1 MNDNDNNGS
10 NTSDPTRPQN
20 PQAPLG
26 NDFITTPSAGA
37 AKSDDEK
44 MKGMLSHLGVFVPIL
59 VPFLILQANGK
70 ESPFIRAHATE
81 ALNFQITMM
90 IPMLVAI
97 ILSATLIG
105 ACIGVPIALVV
116 GVGALIFSIIG
127 ALKAKDGEAY
137 RYPFSMRFM
146 K

>member
-1 MNDNDNNGS
+1 MDNNDNG
-10 NTSDPTRPQN
+10 NTSDPTRPTS
-20 PQAPLG
+20 PQQPLG
-26 NDFITTPSAGA
+26 TDFITTPSAGA
-37 AKSDDEK
+37 ARNDDDK
-44 MKGMLSHLGVFVPIL
+44 MKGMLAHLGVFVPIL

-70 ESPFIRAHATE
+70 ESPFIRAHANE

-97 ILSATLIG
+97 LLSVTLIG
-105 ACIGVPIALVV
+105 ACIGIPLALVV

-137 RYPFSMRFM
+137 RYPFSMRFV